1 MSSTKKVR
9 QNSRL
14 VIAFD
19 KMPNIQTKSPPS
31 TSSSPPKK
39 CQGDDI
45 PILPNLSPSDIP
57 KRVSEFNMNNNQ
69 IDDMNHPEMS
79 PSLRKFSLIR
89 GNSLEDIESG
99 TKLSRTSS
107 NKTYEDVTTLQ
118 DRSRYVIPL

>member
-1 MSSTKKVR
+1 
-9 QNSRL
+9 
-14 VIAFD
+14 
-19 KMPNIQTKSPPS
+19 MPNIQTKSPPS

-69 IDDMNHPEMS
+69 IDDMDHPEMS

-89 GNSLEDIESG
+89 GNSLKDIDGNSLKDIESG

-118 DRSRYVIPL
+118 YRSRYVIPL